1 MPGMGAS
8 LCQRSVAPWWRPD
21 TPCDVCDIM
30 MARYASLF
38 SDRQATALIF
48 CHCAVLQVLLSRDLK
63 PRKRTKL
70 FDSGGGRMTIADYVA
85 LTLFALLW
93 VIYSW
98 FTAGSGAKYLPRLSL
113 NRAMAERRKL
123 WIHNS
128 LRRDLKM
135 IDTQIMA
142 GLQNGTAF
150 FASTSIFAIG
160 GCFALLG
167 ATDQVEAV
175 FRDLP
180 LVHYADRTAFELK
193 VAGLTFLFGY
203 SFFKFGWSYR
213 LFNYCTI
220 LFGALPMMHD
230 TNMDRGAAEAAA
242 DQVVRMNT
250 IAASHFNSGLRALFL
265 SVGYLGWF
273 VGPYMFMAM
282 TIFVIVVLTRR
293 QYFSEAR
300 LAIMDANT

>member
-1 MPGMGAS
+1 
-8 LCQRSVAPWWRPD
+8 
-21 TPCDVCDIM
+21 
-30 MARYASLF
+30 
-38 SDRQATALIF
+38 
-48 CHCAVLQVLLSRDLK
+48 
-63 PRKRTKL
+63 
-70 FDSGGGRMTIADYVA
+70 MTNADYVA
-85 LTLFALLW
+85 LALFAVLW
-93 VIYSW
+93 ALYSW
-98 FTAGSGAKYLPRLSL
+98 VTAGAGSRLFPRASL
-113 NRAMAERRKL
+113 NRAMAERRKD
-123 WIHNS
+123 WIYNS

-135 IDTQIMA
+135 IDTQILA

-167 ATDQVEAV
+167 ATEQVEAV

-180 LVHYADRTAFELK
+180 FVAYGGRTAFELK

-220 LFGALPMMHD
+220 LFGALPMLHD
-230 TNMDRGAAEAAA
+230 THADRAAAERAA

-250 IAASHFNSGLRALFL
+250 IAAGHFNSGLRALFL
-265 SVGYLGWF
+265 SIGYLGWF
-273 VGPYMFMAM
+273 IGPYMFIAM
-282 TIFVIVVLTRR
+282 TVVVIVVLTRR

-300 LAIMDANT
+300 LAIMDRGTP